1 MPAVALICCLL
12 ALLGP
17 TGATAAERLEA
28 TYELLWGGLEIGRF
42 ETRLRAD
49 EATYRLAYGARTTSF
64 LAWLFPFTALGAS
77 EGVIG
82 DPGPVP
88 TRYRGESRR
97 RAGRSTWTVEFG
109 PDGDAIRI
117 EVKVPEDEQRDPVP
131 PALQAAPDPLALAL
145 RATRAAA
152 PGARFEEVS
161 FDGKRAV
168 RVELVC
174 AEREHPVALEFE
186 AVSIAQALA
195 CSVDGEVA
203 AGASRRWQSARD
215 ADRAPATVL
224 LSREIVPG
232 RYWPVRAEAET
243 RFGRVIA
250 RLTGFVR

>member
-1 MPAVALICCLL
+1 MPVVVLICSLAGLL
-12 ALLGP
+12 VP
-17 TGATAAERLEA
+17 PAAASERLEA
-28 TYELLWGGLEIGRF
+28 AYELLWGGLEVGRF
-42 ETRLRAD
+42 EARLRAD
-49 EATYRLAYGARTTSF
+49 DATYRLAYGIRSTSF

-82 DPGPVP
+82 EPGPVP
-88 TRYRGESRR
+88 TRFTGESRR
-97 RAGRSTWTVEFG
+97 RAGLSTWTVEFG
-109 PDGDAIRI
+109 PDGDAVRV
-117 EVKVPEDEQRDPVP
+117 EVRVPEDEQRDPVP

-174 AEREHPVALEFE
+174 AEREHPVALEFD
-186 AVSIAQALA
+186 AVSIARALA

-215 ADRAPATVL
+215 ADRAPATIL

-250 RLTGFVR
+250 RLTRLAR